1 MEIKVARKRPTITT
15 TMTLPMS
22 DEQKSRYKES
32 QHKVDAKNIA
42 FVVDGVETSSI
53 HDLTRQK
60 IDELLNYIDGLI
72 ASA

>member
-1 MEIKVARKRPTITT
+1 
-15 TMTLPMS
+15 MS

-32 QHKVDAKNIA
+32 QYKVDAKNIA

-72 ASA
+72 AST